1 MPPIKRLRE
10 PLAIAALLA
19 SITGFSFYIHV
30 IDTSNSDSR
39 STTIKIGVD
48 LTLRGGLPKSK

>member
-1 MPPIKRLRE
+1 MPPIKRLRK
-10 PLAIAALLA
+10 PLAIALLA
-19 SITGFSFYIHV
+19 SITSLSFYIHV
-30 IDTSNSDSR
+30 VDTSNSDSR

>member
-1 MPPIKRLRE
+1 MPPIKRLRK

-19 SITGFSFYIHV
+19 SITSLSLHIDV
-30 IDTSNSDSR
+30 VDTSSSDSR

-48 LTLRGGLPKSK
+48 LRLRGGLPKSK

>member
-1 MPPIKRLRE
+1 MPPIKRLRK
-10 PLAIAALLA
+10 PLAIAVLLA
-19 SITGFSFYIHV
+19 SITGFSFYIDV

>member
-1 MPPIKRLRE
+1 MPQIKRLRK
-10 PLAIAALLA
+10 PLAIALLA
-19 SITGFSFYIHV
+19 SITSLSFYIYV
-30 IDTSNSDSR
+30 VDTSNSDSR